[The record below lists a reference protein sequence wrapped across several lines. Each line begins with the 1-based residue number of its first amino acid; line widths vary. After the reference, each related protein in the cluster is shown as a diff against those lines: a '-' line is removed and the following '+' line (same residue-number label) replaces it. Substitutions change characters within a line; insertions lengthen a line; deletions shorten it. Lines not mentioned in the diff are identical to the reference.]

1 MTVSATPP
9 RHGPLFLLWVDLE
22 ATGLD
27 FDQDDIIEIGA
38 ILTTP
43 QLVDLDRFHAVIR
56 PSDQALARLLASESA
71 RSFHEANG
79 LLQECTDVDNPSV
92 YQDLTRAEDALLRLL
107 DSHHVPSSTRAT
119 SVCGS
124 GVGHFDIP
132 FLTRRMPR
140 LMRRCTYFAAVDV
153 GVLRRSHLTWTGESL
168 STANEGKNH
177 RATTDIAC
185 HLEEARAFRSL
196 FLTTRA
202 PGTAGPTGR
211 TTSSDGPGA

>member
-1 MTVSATPP
+1 MTVTGTPP
-9 RHGPLFLLWVDLE
+9 RLGPRFLLWVDLE

-43 QLVDLDRFHAVIR
+43 ELVELDRFHAVIR
-56 PSDQALARLLASESA
+56 PSDAALARLLVSESA

-79 LLQECTDVDNPSV
+79 LLKDCTDGDNPSV
-92 YQDLTRAEDALLRLL
+92 YRDLTGVEDALLRFL
-107 DSHHVPSSTRAT
+107 DSHDVPSSIRAT

-140 LMRRCTYFAAVDV
+140 LMRRCRYFAAVDV
-153 GVLRRSHLTWTGESL
+153 GVLRRSYQMWTGERL

-196 FLTTRA
+196 FVTSGA
-202 PGTAGPTGR
+202 PHTVGPAGRVP
-211 TTSSDGPGA
+211 SSDGPAA